1 MILRNNRLFLPL
13 GLLALTLSVLL
24 NRVGVGV
31 VPRSTFFE
39 GLLLGL
45 ATAFAVAGL
54 FTAGRAAG
62 HE

>member
-1 MILRNNRLFLPL
+1 MIRNQRLFLPL

-24 NRVGVGV
+24 GKIGEGFLSR
-31 VPRSTFFE
+31 PAFFE

-54 FTAGRAAG
+54 VTAGRAAG
-62 HE
+62 HD